1 MDTDEFDRLM
11 GSRLRRRR
19 RDLGLTQTQVGEA
32 VGVTFQQIQ
41 KYERGAGVMA
51 ARLWL
56 IAQAVNV
63 RVAYFFDGIDAPRF
77 TKDADRPPSGQAIQ
91 NEVTPP

>member
-1 MDTDEFDRLM
+1 MDADEFNRLM

-19 RDLGLTQTQVGEA
+19 RDLGLTQTQVGQA

-56 IAQAVNV
+56 AQAVNV
-63 RVAYFFDGIDAPRF
+63 RVAYFFDGDDAPGIPG
-77 TKDADRPPSGQAIQ
+77 RPHAGQDSQ
-91 NEVTPP
+91 TEVPPPL